1 MNKYESIIII
11 KPTDEQEKVNEVI
24 TKYKE
29 LLEGFSDRKVKID
42 DMGTR
47 KLAYT
52 VKGFDEGNYL
62 VMYFY
67 GEGKDIAELERQY
80 RIDDDVIKFM
90 TVKFEEEEYRDDSE
104 EEEEH

>member
-11 KPTDEQEKVNEVI
+11 KPTKEQEKVNEVI

-29 LLEGFSDRKVKID
+29 LLESFSDRKVKID

-52 VKGFDEGNYL
+52 VKEFDEGNYL

-90 TVKFEEEEYRDDSE
+90 TVKFEEEEYRDDLE

>member
-11 KPTDEQEKVNEVI
+11 KPTDVQEKVNEVI
-24 TKYKE
+24 TRYKD
-29 LLEGFSDRKVKID
+29 LLESFSDRKVKVD

-62 VMYFY
+62 VMHFY
-67 GEGKDIAELERQY
+67 GQGNDIAKLERQY

-90 TVKFEEEEYRDDSE
+90 TVRHEEQEFDGESEDEEER
-104 EEEEH
+104 

>member
-1 MNKYESIIII
+1 MNKYETIFII
-11 KPTDEQEKVNEVI
+11 KPTDNQEKVDEVI
-24 TKYKE
+24 KRYKE
-29 LLEGFSDRKVKID
+29 LLESFSDRKVKVD

-62 VMYFY
+62 VMYFNGK
-67 GEGKDIAELERQY
+67 GEDIAELERQY

-90 TVKFEEEEYRDDSE
+90 TIRQEEQEFDGESE
-104 EEEEH
+104 DEEEH

>member
-11 KPTDEQEKVNEVI
+11 KPTKKQEKVNEVI

-29 LLEGFSDRKVKID
+29 LLESFSDRKVKID

>member
-11 KPTDEQEKVNEVI
+11 KPTDVQEKVNEVI

-29 LLEGFSDRKVKID
+29 LLESFSDRKVKID

-90 TVKFEEEEYRDDSE
+90 TVKFEEEEYRDDLE
-104 EEEEH
+104 EEEEC

>member
-11 KPTDEQEKVNEVI
+11 KPTDEQEKVNKVI

-29 LLEGFSDRKVKID
+29 LLESFSDRKVKID

>member
-24 TKYKE
+24 TRYKD
-29 LLEGFSDRKVKID
+29 LLESFSDRKVKVD

-104 EEEEH
+104 EEEEY